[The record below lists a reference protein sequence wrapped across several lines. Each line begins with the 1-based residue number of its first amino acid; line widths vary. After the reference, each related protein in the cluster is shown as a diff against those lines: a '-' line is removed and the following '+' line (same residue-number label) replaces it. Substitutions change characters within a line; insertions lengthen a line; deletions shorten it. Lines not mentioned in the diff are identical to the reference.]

1 MKRNTIQSLVNY
13 LTEKNDD
20 YMMDIKAELEAE
32 LNKSAEAKA
41 AKNAAYD
48 AAWEVVRSIFA
59 LTTAPLTVAEIT
71 EEAVDDDRLP
81 EGFGKGRIL
90 YGLNHQWADRVV
102 KIEGKPNTYRL
113 A

>member
-1 MKRNTIQSLVNY
+1 MKRNTIQSLVSY
-13 LTEKNDD
+13 LNGETVTNIDE
-20 YMMDIKAELEAE
+20 IRAELVAE

-48 AAWEVVRSIFA
+48 AAWEVVRSVFA

>member
-32 LNKSAEAKA
+32 LNKGAVAKA
-41 AKNAAYD
+41 EKAAGYD
-48 AAWEVVRSIFA
+48 AAWNAISAVFA
-59 LTTAPLTVAEIT
+59 LTTAPLTVAEIF
-71 EEAVDDDRLP
+71 EQAENDLP
-81 EGFGKGRIL
+81 EGFTKGKVQ
-90 YGLNHQWADRVV
+90 YGLTHNWADRVV

>member
-1 MKRNTIQSLVNY
+1 MKRNTIQSLVSY
-13 LTEKNDD
+13 LNGETVTNIDE
-20 YMMDIKAELEAE
+20 IRAELVAE

-41 AKNAAYD
+41 AKNATYD
-48 AAWEVVRSIFA
+48 AAWEVVRSVFA